1 MKKQKYK
8 HWENTLSQR
17 LVKWLWDRFG
27 VADRMHLQAEV
38 MHARMEQGSLM
49 ADLKQVKRALEK
61 EKAKHPDLGITQEE
75 IEKIEHQRLKVYLWR
90 TQRRF
95 WIEEDA
101 QQ

>member
-27 VADRMHLQAEV
+27 VADRMHLRAAAI
-38 MHARMEQGSLM
+38 HARMEQGSLM
-49 ADLKQVKRALEK
+49 NKVEKLERALEK
-61 EKAKHPDLGITQEE
+61 EKIKHPNLEMTAED
-75 IEKIEHQRLKVYLWR
+75 IEKIEHQRLKAYLWR

-95 WIEEDA
+95 WKEEDA
-101 QQ
+101 QK